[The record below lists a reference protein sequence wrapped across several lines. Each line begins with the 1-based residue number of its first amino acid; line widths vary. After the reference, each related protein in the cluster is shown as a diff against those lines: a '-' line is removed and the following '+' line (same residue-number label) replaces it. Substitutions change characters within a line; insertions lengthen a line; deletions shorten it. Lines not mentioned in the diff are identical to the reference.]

1 MKNKIKTTIGMILI
15 LIAFIALIVAAIWAT
30 VFKFHN
36 PDMTDLRL
44 CIEHPGP
51 TIIAIVSLIGF
62 GVGEALIG
70 LKSYRK

>member
-44 CIEHPGP
+44 CIENPGP

-62 GVGEALIG
+62 GVGEH
-70 LKSYRK
+70 

>member
-44 CIEHPGP
+44 CIENPGP
-51 TIIAIVSLIGF
+51 TIIAIVSFIGF